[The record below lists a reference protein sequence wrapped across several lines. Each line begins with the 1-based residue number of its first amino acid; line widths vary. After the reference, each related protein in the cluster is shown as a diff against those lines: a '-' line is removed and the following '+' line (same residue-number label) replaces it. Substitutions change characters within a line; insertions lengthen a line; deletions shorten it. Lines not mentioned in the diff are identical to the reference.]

1 MSNSK
6 NKIRMLFYS
15 TDVANRSLAFELAKG
30 MECYEEMLQEF
41 YTALQELPTFES
53 EKSNWLLLMEEVYK
67 EQDLDWPTETLVLQQ
82 LHIEGFCS
90 VYFQEKMALTGDKD
104 NEQAPKLSTFPKVL
118 LNCTFMTQLDLSWND
133 LEVLPPEIEQLTNLV
148 SLDLSCNYKLRNL
161 PSNLANLPYLEEL
174 ILYGI
179 EDILEAT
186 QYTEEDP
193 RREAYSYLLPDFFR
207 KMKQLKK
214 LDLGEVYI
222 REFPNWIGELK
233 NLESLLLFARPE
245 QRPVLELTNNF
256 IQIIKLIF
264 VYLHNY
270 VVLVPEPIDKNQAL
284 NCLALESTAQFS
296 STINQLK
303 KVLYLDLRYCS
314 VVIKWNVWKL
324 YGGLLNWST
333 NHFLESLSKVQ
344 IVGRTW
350 LKEIFVLKE
359 HAFKR
364 IKSYSVIESERKK
377 LTEAFRNCSIAF
389 GKR

>member
-1 MSNSK
+1 
-6 NKIRMLFYS
+6 MLFYS
-15 TDVANRSLAFELAKG
+15 TEVTNRSLAFELAKG
-30 MECYEEMLQEF
+30 MECYEEMLDEF

-53 EKSNWLLLMEEVYK
+53 EKSNWLLLMQEVYQ
-67 EQDLDWPTETLVLQQ
+67 EQDLDWPTEKLALQQ
-82 LHIEGFCS
+82 LHMEGFCS
-90 VYFQEKMALTGDKD
+90 VYFQKKIVLTGDKD
-104 NEQAPKLSTFPKVL
+104 NDQAPKLSTFPKVL
-118 LNCTFMTQLDLSWND
+118 LKCTFITQLDLSWND

-148 SLDLSCNYKLRNL
+148 SLDLSCNYSLRNL

-193 RREAYSYLLPDFFR
+193 RRETYSYLLPDFFR

-222 REFPNWIGELK
+222 REFPDWIGELK
-233 NLESLLLFARPE
+233 NLESLLLFARLE
-245 QRPVLELTNNF
+245 QNPALEWTNNF
-256 IQIIKLIF
+256 MQLIKLIF
-264 VYLHNY
+264 VYLDNY
-270 VVLVPEPIDKNQAL
+270 SVLVPEPIDRKQVL

-303 KVLYLDLRYCS
+303 KGLYLDLRYYS
-314 VVIKWNVWKL
+314 ADIKWNDWHR

-333 NHFLESLSKVQ
+333 NYFLESLSKAQVF
-344 IVGRTW
+344 GRTW
-350 LKEIFVLKE
+350 LKEILVLKGVT
-359 HAFKR
+359 FRR

-377 LTEAFRNCSIAF
+377 LTEALRNCSFAF